1 MSSTSSPARDVEVA
15 QLSNGIRVITEKMP
29 HVRSIA
35 VGVWIGTG
43 SRTEHPKEI
52 GISHFLE
59 HMLFKGTH
67 TRTAEGIAR
76 EVDSIGGNLDAFT
89 GKELVGF
96 NIKVLDEHLP
106 IAADILSDLV
116 LHPRFD
122 PADLEKEKGVILEEL
137 KMELDNPE
145 YVVHELFTTRFWPDH
160 PLSKSILGSKKT
172 ISGFTRDQLA
182 KYHASIYVPKNLM
195 ITAAG
200 NLDHA
205 RLVDLAERHFAG
217 VKGDLPVLPD
227 PPAVT
232 GAEITVKKKRLQQ
245 ALVCLG
251 VPALPIAHPR
261 RYAWFVLNTLMGAGM
276 SSRLFQSIRERQGL
290 AYSVFSE
297 LNLYRDTGCFGVYA
311 GTAANTVDKVIA
323 SVIEEFRQL
332 KAEGIP
338 AEELRRA
345 KDHIKGSLMLSLE
358 STGSRM
364 SNLARQF
371 MYFDHFYTLDDMARL
386 TEAVTAE
393 EVLAVAEESFRPE
406 RLAVTVLGPLDRVVA
421 ERELLAG

>member
-1 MSSTSSPARDVEVA
+1 MSSHSSPARDVEVA
-15 QLSNGIRVITEKMP
+15 RLSNGMRVITEKMA
-29 HVRSIA
+29 HVRSVA
-35 VGVWIGTG
+35 VGVWVGTG
-43 SRTEHPKEI
+43 SRAEHPKEI

-67 TRTAEGIAR
+67 TRSAEGIAR

-106 IAADILSDLV
+106 IAMDILADLV

-122 PADLEKEKGVILEEL
+122 PADLEKEKSVILEEL

-145 YVVHELFTTRFWPDH
+145 YVVHELFTTRFWPNH
-160 PLSKSILGSKKT
+160 PLSKSILGSRKT
-172 ISGFTRDQLA
+172 IQSFTIAQLA
-182 KYHASIYVPKNLM
+182 KYHASIYVPSNLM

-200 NLDHA
+200 NLDHEK
-205 RLVDLAERHFAG
+205 LIELAERHFAG
-217 VKGDLPVLPD
+217 VKGELPKLPD
-227 PPAVT
+227 PAAVT
-232 GAEITVKKKRLQQ
+232 GAEVTVKKKRLQQ
-245 ALVCLG
+245 ALVCVG

-290 AYSVFSE
+290 AYSVYSE
-297 LNLYRDTGCFGVYA
+297 LSLYRDTGCFGVYA
-311 GTAANTVDKVIA
+311 GTAGATVDKVIA

-345 KDHIKGSLMLSLE
+345 KDHLKGSLMLSLE
-358 STGSRM
+358 STSSRM
-364 SNLARQF
+364 SNLARQE
-371 MYFDHFYTLDDMARL
+371 MYFHRFFTLDEL
-386 TEAVTAE
+386 V
-393 EVLAVAEESFRPE
+393 ESIE
-406 RLAVTVLGPLDRVVA
+406 RVTVADASTHTRDC
-421 ERELLAG
+421 